1 MESFEIILPCFNEED
16 NIIPIFDEIT
26 KVVKD
31 LDYKFLITF
40 IDDGSDDET
49 WLRIKTLND
58 KSKNVKGIKF
68 SRNFGHQAAINA
80 GLKNS
85 QNQNIIVMDSDFQDD
100 PKYITNL
107 VNEWEN
113 GGKIVLAKR
122 INRDE
127 NFLRKKIFSLFFFL
141 QKKISD
147 INIPKN
153 VGHFSLLDKSVV
165 SEINSFEE
173 NFRYFNGIRSYV
185 GFETKF
191 IEVVKNKRRHGESNM
206 SYWKLFKLGINGIFG
221 FSSKPLNLIAFL
233 GIAISLGSLIFSAI
247 SLYYKYRYGT
257 TLLGWT
263 FGLSSIYFLS
273 GIQLLSLSIIGQY
286 VGNIFSEVK
295 KRPNYIIKETTD

>member
-26 KVVKD
+26 KVVED
-31 LDYKFLITF
+31 LEYKFLLTF

-49 WLRIKTLND
+49 WVRIKTLHD

-85 QNQNIIVMDSDFQDD
+85 QNQNVIVMDSDFQDN
-100 PKYITNL
+100 PKYIIDL
-107 VNEWEN
+107 VSEWEN
-113 GGKIVLAKR
+113 GAKIVLAKR
-122 INRDE
+122 VDRDE

-165 SEINSFEE
+165 SEINLFQE

-191 IEVVKNKRRHGESNM
+191 IEVVKNKRRHGQSNM
-206 SYWKLFKLGINGIFG
+206 TYWKLFKLGINGIFG

-233 GIAISLGSLIFSAI
+233 GIGISLGSLIFSAI
-247 SLYYKYRYGT
+247 SLYYKYRYGR

-295 KRPNYIIKETTD
+295 KRPNYIVKETTD